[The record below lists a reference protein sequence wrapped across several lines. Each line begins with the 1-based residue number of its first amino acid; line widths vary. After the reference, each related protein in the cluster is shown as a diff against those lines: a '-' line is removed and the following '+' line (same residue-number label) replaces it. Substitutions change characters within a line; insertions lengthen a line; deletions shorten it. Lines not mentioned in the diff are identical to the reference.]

1 MEMRVVAKSID
12 MIAWFQEDG
21 QIRPLKFKIEE
32 SGRHEIIK
40 VDRIISTGTE
50 KQAGNVMHVFECQSE
65 IEGQIRRYQ
74 LKYEIETTRWILFK
88 I

>member
-1 MEMRVVAKSID
+1 MKVVSKSVN

-21 QIRPLKFKIEE
+21 KIRPLKFKLEE
-32 SGRHEIIK
+32 DENCEIIK
-40 VDRIISTGTE
+40 VDQVINAQVE
-50 KQAGNVMHVFECQSE
+50 KYAGNVMQVFDCQSE
-65 IEGQIRRYQ
+65 INGVLKRYQ